1 MKKIFNKTYTPLQL
15 VIDGVIYLLGARE
28 TILTEKT
35 NTQIDNL
42 VKKNLLTVRDV
53 K

>member
-15 VIDGVIYLLGARE
+15 VINGSVYLLGARE
-28 TILTEKT
+28 TIIVE
-35 NTQIDNL
+35 NTTPQIDNL
-42 VKKNLLTVRDV
+42 VKKNLLNVRDV